1 MMTRFICRQCGTQ
14 YPDSDAPPVD
24 CAICTDDR
32 QYVRWA
38 GQAWTTLEELA
49 REHRQTFRQEG
60 DGITGIGTEPGFA
73 IDQRPLLLESQAGN
87 VLWDCAAV
95 LTDAAVAEVKK
106 RGGLSAIAI
115 SHPHYY
121 TTMLEWSEA
130 FGGVPIYIHANDRNW
145 VMRRGP
151 QIVHWVGD
159 TLRVN
164 GEMTLV
170 HCGGHFPGG
179 QVLHWSAAEGGRGAL
194 FTGDILMV
202 AADRRHVTFMYS
214 FPNYVPL
221 NASAVRRIADAVA
234 PFAYD
239 TIYGAWTDR
248 NIKGGAK
255 QAVAASVERYLNAI
269 AG

>member
-1 MMTRFICRQCGTQ
+1 MMIRYVCRQCGTQ
-14 YPDSDAPPVD
+14 YPDSDAPPKT
-24 CAICTDDR
+24 CLICSDDR
-32 QYVRWA
+32 QYVRWT
-38 GQAWTTLEELA
+38 GQDWTTLADLA
-49 REHRQTFRQEG
+49 REYQQTFLAEG
-60 DGITGIGTEPGFA
+60 DRITGIGTDRPFA
-73 IDQRPLLLESQAGN
+73 INQRPLLLESPAGN

-95 LTDAAVAEVKK
+95 LTDATVAEVKR

-121 TTMLEWSEA
+121 TTMLEWSDA

-145 VMRRGP
+145 VMRRGE

-179 QVLHWSAAEGGRGAL
+179 QVLHWSAAEGGKGAL

-202 AADRRHVTFMYS
+202 AQDRRHVSFMYS

-221 NASAVRRIADAVA
+221 NASSVRRIATAIEPYGYDAV
-234 PFAYD
+234 
-239 TIYGAWTDR
+239 YGAWTGL
-248 NIKGGAK
+248 NLTGGGKA
-255 QAVAASVERYLNAI
+255 AVAASVDRYIKAI